1 MDTVPGLS
9 ELLRRKRELLIESDL
24 NRQILRL
31 EVDHLCVRANEIRR
45 GFGWAR
51 NAWAWGA
58 PLAGFLFARKFKKAG
73 SAFTKGSF
81 LISAA
86 QAGWKFWQAYR
97 ERRAGRDAEG

>member
-9 ELLRRKRELLIESDL
+9 ELQRRKRDLLIESDL

-31 EVDHLCVRANEIRR
+31 EVDRLCIRAGEIQRR
-45 GFGWAR
+45 FGWAR
-51 NAWAWGA
+51 NVWAWGA

-73 SAFTKGSF
+73 GAFAKGSF
-81 LISAA
+81 FITAA

-97 ERRAGRDAEG
+97 ERRSGGASER

>member
-9 ELLRRKRELLIESDL
+9 ELQRRKRDLLIESDL
-24 NRQILRL
+24 NRQVLRL
-31 EVDHLCVRANEIRR
+31 ELDQLCIRAGEIQR

-51 NAWAWGA
+51 NVWAWGA

-73 SAFTKGSF
+73 GAFAKGSF
-81 LISAA
+81 FITAA

-97 ERRAGRDAEG
+97 ERRSGGASER

>member
-1 MDTVPGLS
+1 MDTVPGLNA
-9 ELLRRKRELLIESDL
+9 LLRRKRELLVESDL

-31 EVDHLCVRANEIRR
+31 EVDHLCLRANEVRR

-51 NAWAWGA
+51 NVWAWGA

-73 SAFTKGSF
+73 GAFAKGSL
-81 LISAA
+81 LIAAA

-97 ERRAGRDAEG
+97 ERRAGGASEP